1 MPHDRHAQLESSTR
15 ELEERCQSAFAI
27 ATAAAAAQA
36 QARPTALQLT
46 QARKDSKSA
55 TTCVE
60 KQVGLLPH
68 KAATTSAAQV
78 QGVTFAGYTT

>member
-15 ELEERCQSAFAI
+15 ELEERCQSAFAT
-27 ATAAAAAQA
+27 ATAAAQA

-55 TTCVE
+55 ITCVE

-68 KAATTSAAQV
+68 KAATTSAAEV